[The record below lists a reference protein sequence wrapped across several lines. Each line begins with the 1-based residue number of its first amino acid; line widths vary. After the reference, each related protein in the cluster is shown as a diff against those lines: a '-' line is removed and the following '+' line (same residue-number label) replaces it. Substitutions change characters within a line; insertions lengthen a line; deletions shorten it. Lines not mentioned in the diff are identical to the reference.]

1 MGSRLRTHETNRCD
15 GAVRPTLGNVKVRRH
30 VEPACQPSAAA
41 VVALETLNPCAK
53 RASRGD
59 RVRPV
64 VGGLAAPAEV
74 LSQQRRTAALRDQ
87 WAKLNNA
94 NALAARRRSGG
105 ARSVAYTNTIA
116 DPLERN
122 RGEFLSSLVDDPC
135 RERMSPHFL
144 DRRRSLLRYFPKR
157 ASDASFCR
165 LVGYSIY
172 APSFTAAQRP
182 YPHRRGCG

>member
-1 MGSRLRTHETNRCD
+1 MNRCD

-41 VVALETLNPCAK
+41 VFALETLNPG
-53 RASRGD
+53 ASRGD
-59 RVRPV
+59 RIRPV

-105 ARSVAYTNTIA
+105 ARSVADTNTIA
-116 DPLERN
+116 DPMERN
-122 RGEFLSSLVDDPC
+122 RGEFLSSLVVDPW

-172 APSFTAAQRP
+172 DSSFTAAQSP

>member
-1 MGSRLRTHETNRCD
+1 MNRCD

-41 VVALETLNPCAK
+41 VFALETLNPG
-53 RASRGD
+53 ASRGD
-59 RVRPV
+59 RIRPV

-105 ARSVAYTNTIA
+105 ARSVADTNIIA
-116 DPLERN
+116 DPMERN
-122 RGEFLSSLVDDPC
+122 RGEFLSSLVVDPW

-172 APSFTAAQRP
+172 DSSFTAAQSP

>member
-1 MGSRLRTHETNRCD
+1 MNRCD

-41 VVALETLNPCAK
+41 VFALETLNPG
-53 RASRGD
+53 ASRGD

-105 ARSVAYTNTIA
+105 ARSVADTNIIA
-116 DPLERN
+116 DPMERN
-122 RGEFLSSLVDDPC
+122 RGEFLSSLVVDPC

-172 APSFTAAQRP
+172 DSSFTAAQIP
-182 YPHRRGCG
+182 YPYRRGCG